1 MDEFTRIKTFIKV
14 VKAGSFSA
22 VARDESSVSSVA
34 RQVKALEEELGA
46 RLLNRSTRSLSLTD
60 AGRRFYDRVT
70 LIANDLSKAMS
81 EASSMQEEVK
91 GVLRVS
97 LRVTAGT
104 TVVVPALP
112 RFLSRYPELELDLSL
127 TDERC
132 DLIASNI
139 DVALWLGNLPDAE
152 IVARRLSRTRRI
164 VYGSAR
170 YFEKHGVPLTPQD
183 LRHHN
188 CLLFSAPS
196 YRNRWSFSH
205 DGQVEDVEVRGN
217 IRSENGL
224 LLLSSAM
231 ADLGVGIAH
240 EWMVRKQLLEG
251 SLVRVLGNYTANP
264 RPGDADL
271 YAVFPSSRWMSKT
284 VRAFVDFLIETFA
297 EVSGPENEFPGAL

>member
-170 YFEKHGVPLTPQD
+170 YFEKHGVPLTPGPPPPQLPAF
-183 LRHHN
+183 LRT
-188 CLLFSAPS
+188 F
-196 YRNRWSFSH
+196 
-205 DGQVEDVEVRGN
+205 
-217 IRSENGL
+217 
-224 LLLSSAM
+224 LSKS
-231 ADLGVGIAH
+231 
-240 EWMVRKQLLEG
+240 LEFQP
-251 SLVRVLGNYTANP
+251 R
-264 RPGDADL
+264 RPGRGRRSAGEHP
-271 YAVFPSSRWMSKT
+271 V
-284 VRAFVDFLIETFA
+284 
-297 EVSGPENEFPGAL
+297 